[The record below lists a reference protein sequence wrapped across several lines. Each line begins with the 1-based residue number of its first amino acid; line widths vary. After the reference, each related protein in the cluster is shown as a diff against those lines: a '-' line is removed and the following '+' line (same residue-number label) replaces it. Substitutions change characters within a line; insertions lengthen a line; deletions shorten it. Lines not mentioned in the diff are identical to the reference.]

1 VTHPP
6 ASAVRNA
13 VTVAQDDEPQARAAL
28 PLRLAL
34 HVVQLGAVAAVL
46 AVGTWHIFE
55 LDRFFVPK
63 ELVLHATAFI
73 GGLLAARA
81 FGRGARTRADVL
93 LVAFLALS
101 AASALFATNGWNA
114 TRALAVSTSGVAL
127 FWTARA
133 LRGAGLGRPLI
144 VGLAAA
150 VMLAACTS
158 LVQAYGITSDFFSV
172 NRAPGGTLG
181 NRNFVAHVAAF
192 GLPLVLFAALS
203 ARRRATFLFFAAGA
217 ALVAATLVLTRSRA
231 GWLAFAA
238 ALIVFVAGVFA
249 AAPLRRSRRTRLRLG
264 TIALLAAVCTAG
276 AVVLPNALRWR
287 AENPYLESM
296 RALADHR
303 EGSGRGRLIQYEQSL
318 RMTASHPALGVGPG
332 NWAVVY
338 PAHAPANDPS
348 LSGRSPGMTSNPWPS
363 SDWIAITS
371 ERGPLAALLIL
382 AALLVFAWRA
392 LRTLFRWPNGDE
404 ALAATTL
411 LAVLAAAMVAGAFD
425 AVLLLALPTLLF
437 WTALGALLP
446 LPPPAEAAAPA
457 GRSRFQSGA
466 ALLTLA
472 LLAGLATVRS
482 SGSAVAMHIHDTRDD
497 IASLRRAAA
506 WDPGNY
512 RLRVR
517 LARSIRERA
526 ERCEHARAAVSLYPQ
541 SRTAQQLSRR
551 CG

>member
-1 VTHPP
+1 
-6 ASAVRNA
+6 
-13 VTVAQDDEPQARAAL
+13 
-28 PLRLAL
+28 
-34 HVVQLGAVAAVL
+34 
-46 AVGTWHIFE
+46 
-55 LDRFFVPK
+55 
-63 ELVLHATAFI
+63 
-73 GGLLAARA
+73 
-81 FGRGARTRADVL
+81 
-93 LVAFLALS
+93 
-101 AASALFATNGWNA
+101 
-114 TRALAVSTSGVAL
+114 
-127 FWTARA
+127 
-133 LRGAGLGRPLI
+133 
-144 VGLAAA
+144 
-150 VMLAACTS
+150 
-158 LVQAYGITSDFFSV
+158 
-172 NRAPGGTLG
+172 
-181 NRNFVAHVAAF
+181 
-192 GLPLVLFAALS
+192 
-203 ARRRATFLFFAAGA
+203 
-217 ALVAATLVLTRSRA
+217 
-231 GWLAFAA
+231 
-238 ALIVFVAGVFA
+238 
-249 AAPLRRSRRTRLRLG
+249 
-264 TIALLAAVCTAG
+264 
-276 AVVLPNALRWR
+276 
-287 AENPYLESM
+287 
-296 RALADHR
+296 
-303 EGSGRGRLIQYEQSL
+303 
-318 RMTASHPALGVGPG
+318 
-332 NWAVVY
+332 
-338 PAHAPANDPS
+338 
-348 LSGRSPGMTSNPWPS
+348 MTSNPWPS